1 MAINNLRAHVLETTR
16 SIISSDELAKERR
29 IRKAT
34 IFLKRVTLLFLAISV
49 AVLFVFAQ
57 AHQRAKVERIA
68 VMEGKIPAITITRG
82 Q

>member
-68 VMEGKIPAITITRG
+68 VMEGKIPAITITLG